1 MFASEIYI
9 ELWKYESK
17 ISYLKSLAVHQYLSH
32 FISKQ
37 IITQKN
43 ISSYAS
49 HDYGNTVV
57 SDSNIFMKIE
67 VSLCHW
73 CTVFRS
79 FVKVLS
85 MLSLKQLQ
93 CRSGEINCISQIETS
108 DQSSI
113 SSTS

>member
-9 ELWKYESK
+9 ELWKYEDK

-49 HDYGNTVV
+49 HAYGNTVV
-57 SDSNIFMKIE
+57 SDSNIFIKIE
-67 VSLCHW
+67 VSSLTVQW
-73 CTVFRS
+73 CAEYR
-79 FVKVLS
+79 LYQNDIC
-85 MLSLKQLQ
+85 LSLKQLQ
-93 CRSGEINCISQIETS
+93 FRSGEKLI
-108 DQSSI
+108 
-113 SSTS
+113 